1 MKKLTLRTK
10 GKIKNFLKS
19 KKFKEEMEKLE
30 REKEHFLQN
39 MEIDP
44 NKMNIPFDI

>member
-10 GKIKNFLKS
+10 REIKNFLKS
-19 KKFKEEMEKLE
+19 KKFKEEMEKIE
-30 REKEHFLQN
+30 REKENFLKN

-44 NKMNIPFDI
+44 KKMNIPFDI